1 MALQLPPVAPPT
13 WYVPDMESPETV
25 PEYVIAVEPTVPKRI
40 EFPVTT
46 PLRLTVPSVESLML
60 PVSFEFDCVQVR
72 VNVPL
77 NAPSYCPDHVPERST
92 VAAEGLAAGG
102 LEPVDGET
110 ASGLVATVGDGELLL
125 LLQPMAITASTASN
139 EARPR
144 CEVGRRDL
152 LGSALIAVRSSLSG
166 SLGTSRF

>member
-25 PEYVIAVEPTVPKRI
+25 PEYVIAVEPTVPNRI

-77 NAPSYCPDHVPERST
+77 NAPAY
-92 VAAEGLAAGG
+92 
-102 LEPVDGET
+102 
-110 ASGLVATVGDGELLL
+110 
-125 LLQPMAITASTASN
+125 
-139 EARPR
+139 
-144 CEVGRRDL
+144 
-152 LGSALIAVRSSLSG
+152 
-166 SLGTSRF
+166 

>member
-1 MALQLPPVAPPT
+1 MPN
-13 WYVPDMESPETV
+13 
-25 PEYVIAVEPTVPKRI
+25 RI

-92 VAAEGLAAGG
+92 VAAEGLVTGG
-102 LEPVDGET
+102 VEVDGET

-125 LLQPMAITASTASN
+125 LLLQPMAVTASNASN

-144 CEVGRRDL
+144 CEAGRCDL
-152 LGSALIAVRSSLSG
+152 RGSALIAFRSSFSGLSG
-166 SLGTSRF
+166 HQRMLGRLPHRRQASSNERFHPPANRTSVASVRPQE